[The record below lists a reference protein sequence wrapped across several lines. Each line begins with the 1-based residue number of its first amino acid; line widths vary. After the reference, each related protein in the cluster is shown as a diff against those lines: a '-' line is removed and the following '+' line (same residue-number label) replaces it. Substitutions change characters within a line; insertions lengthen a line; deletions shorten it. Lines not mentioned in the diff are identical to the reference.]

1 MSPTVL
7 RWPVADLRRV
17 SWVLWEVRGTRQ
29 AAGGVGV
36 RHKNPRCVPK
46 APLAAAPPCT
56 ARHTPCAMRRGD
68 LDVGFSTLETT
79 VFAKARPGRRQ
90 RFIEAVSALL
100 RLPCGARARGPSRN
114 SLRSL
119 RSSSNKRDESD
130 NQARCARGHEPCS
143 PQRLEGALPPAAL
156 REPSDQPLNNPRTT
170 RPRPRVPGLAVSS
183 LQIVTP
189 GATCFDRLSTCRRYV
204 PCV

>member
-1 MSPTVL
+1 MLTCVAFLGFFGRFGGRGRRRGGASQEPTL
-7 RWPVADLRRV
+7 CPE
-17 SWVLWEVRGTRQ
+17 S
-29 AAGGVGV
+29 
-36 RHKNPRCVPK
+36 
-46 APLAAAPPCT
+46 APGSRPAVYRAPY
-56 ARHTPCAMRRGD
+56 AMRHAPRGD

-90 RFIEAVSALL
+90 RFIEVVSALL

-119 RSSSNKRDESD
+119 RSNKRDESD
-130 NQARCARGHEPCS
+130 DQARCARGHEPCA

>member
-1 MSPTVL
+1 MLTCVAFLGFFGRFGGRGRRRGGASQEPTLCPESAPGSRPAVYRAPYAMRHAPCAARRPRRRFFNARDHRVCKGAPGQAAALHRGGL
-7 RWPVADLRRV
+7 RFAATALRCSGSWPVAQLTA
-17 SWVLWEVRGTRQ
+17 LTALTAFKQ
-29 AAGGVGV
+29 A
-36 RHKNPRCVPK
+36 
-46 APLAAAPPCT
+46 
-56 ARHTPCAMRRGD
+56 
-68 LDVGFSTLETT
+68 
-79 VFAKARPGRRQ
+79 
-90 RFIEAVSALL
+90 
-100 RLPCGARARGPSRN
+100 
-114 SLRSL
+114 
-119 RSSSNKRDESD
+119 RDESD
-130 NQARCARGHEPCS
+130 DQARCARGHEPCA